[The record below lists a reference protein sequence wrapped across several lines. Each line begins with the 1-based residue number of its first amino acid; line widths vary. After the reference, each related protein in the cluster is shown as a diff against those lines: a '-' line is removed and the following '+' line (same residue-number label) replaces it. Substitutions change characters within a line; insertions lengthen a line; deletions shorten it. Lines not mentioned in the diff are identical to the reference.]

1 MDNSSDIVA
10 DPPGTR
16 RGRKFFTVDEAQRA
30 LALVRRVVADIVAE
44 YPHLLELQEMLEGLQ
59 QVGPIT
65 EIRQLQHQIAASVS
79 KLQGY
84 AAELDEIGVEIR
96 DFTRGVVDFSA
107 IQDGR
112 EVKLCW
118 RFGEPQIR
126 HWHEVGAGVGDR
138 KLIGRYRP
146 AARAAPRKLER
157 S

>member
-10 DPPGTR
+10 ETPEAT

-30 LALVRRVVADIVAE
+30 LALVRRIVADIVAE
-44 YPHLLELQEMLEGLQ
+44 YPHLLELQEMLEGIQ
-59 QVGPIT
+59 QLGPVT
-65 EIRQLQHQIAASVS
+65 EIHRLQRQIATSVS
-79 KLQGY
+79 KLQDY

-126 HWHEVGAGVGDR
+126 HWHEVGAGASDR
-138 KLIGRYRP
+138 KPIGRYRP
-146 AARAAPRKLER
+146 AAGAAARKLER

>member
-1 MDNSSDIVA
+1 MLA
-10 DPPGTR
+10 R
-16 RGRKFFTVDEAQRA
+16 LRA
-30 LALVRRVVADIVAE
+30 
-44 YPHLLELQEMLEGLQ
+44 
-59 QVGPIT
+59 PIS
-65 EIRQLQHQIAASVS
+65 RSVAASVS
-79 KLQGY
+79 KLQDY

-138 KLIGRYRP
+138 VSWNGRRGRAGQFRRHWP
-146 AARAAPRKLER
+146 SRRLPQAHSSTRARILPISRALEAGETR
-157 S
+157 GTL